1 MLKEFAV
8 KEIHKGTET
17 SKIDLDA
24 LSEQLSNL
32 QQKVRNLYS
41 LEEALKGETGKA
53 IRSFYNEIHTPFITF
68 LLQSMENYKDRLD
81 KMKSDVQSF
90 EPNH

>member
-1 MLKEFAV
+1 MKEFAV

-17 SKIDLDA
+17 SKLDLDT

-41 LEEALKGETGKA
+41 LDDALKG
-53 IRSFYNEIHTPFITF
+53 
-68 LLQSMENYKDRLD
+68 
-81 KMKSDVQSF
+81 KSIC
-90 EPNH
+90 PK